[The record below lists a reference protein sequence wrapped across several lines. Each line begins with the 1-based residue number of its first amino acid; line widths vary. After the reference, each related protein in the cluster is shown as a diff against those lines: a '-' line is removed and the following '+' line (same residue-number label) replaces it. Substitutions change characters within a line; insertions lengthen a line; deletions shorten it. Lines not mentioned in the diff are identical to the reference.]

1 MSIKIKLNQ
10 MKIVFCH
17 LQNTVIKII
26 KQQSSQ
32 QRQTIETF
40 FSSQL
45 TLQNLNTVL
54 ECVSLDNCSPL
65 DMYFAVSSLT

>member
-40 FSSQL
+40 FFI
-45 TLQNLNTVL
+45 TANT
-54 ECVSLDNCSPL
+54 SKP
-65 DMYFAVSSLT
+65 